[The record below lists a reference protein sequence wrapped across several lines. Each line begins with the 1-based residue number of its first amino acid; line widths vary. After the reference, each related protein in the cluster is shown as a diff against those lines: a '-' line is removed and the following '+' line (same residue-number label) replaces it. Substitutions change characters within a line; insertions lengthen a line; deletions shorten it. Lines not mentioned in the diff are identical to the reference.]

1 MTVEKSQEELLFEI
15 EKLKRK
21 LEEAEHSDA
30 IDQLQDLVDNT
41 SEIIMLLSLSGR
53 FLFVN
58 KAFREVLGY
67 TSEELARL
75 SLQDILHPQFAEDML
90 DTLEQIKTDKQIVDY
105 QTVMRNKESK
115 RVYLSGDISCRFE
128 NGVPTAFRCL
138 FRDITLRRRAERA
151 QQLYYTIAQ
160 LNLNTLSLKDF
171 LTQVHEE
178 LQKKIQANNFF
189 VALFEPEDGTIYYPY
204 VVDEYA
210 ETSDNFLRRKLGNGI
225 IEYSMVQNK
234 PLFLYKEDI
243 EKLSETE
250 RLTLYGSS
258 LPEVMLCVPLKVD
271 TNTTGV
277 IGVQSYSDRNKFNI
291 RDLELLEFIS
301 GQVAAALVR
310 KQNEEDL
317 LRQTSRLNAVFDSS
331 SHVIWT
337 VNLKRQLSSFNKNY
351 EELIKKNLGFPPQL
365 NSSTEK
371 IGWRLIAPD
380 DRPILRERYN
390 EAFKGIPQYFEMHWG
405 KIDGGDDWYE
415 FYLNPILS
423 SSTGQIEEI
432 SGIAQNITE
441 KKNSTITLQKSEQK
455 FRDTIESF
463 IDIYYRTDLAGNI
476 SMISPSVYT
485 HTGYTV
491 DEVMGNK
498 VDKFFENAVDSSK
511 NIKGLLKSGSI
522 TNFEVVVKRK
532 DGELRQFMLNI
543 RMIKD
548 AKGIP
553 VEVEGVA
560 RDISELKSANED
572 LLIAKDEAERS
583 LKVKERFLA
592 NMSHEIRTPMNGVIG
607 MIDLMYETPLNPEQR
622 DYVQTIKKSSE
633 TLLTILNDILDLSK
647 IEAGK
652 MDLHNAPLDIKE
664 LLERLVALFRQRAI
678 EKNNRLTYEIGED
691 VPAYLIADQTRLL
704 QIFSNLTSN
713 ALKFT
718 ENGTV
723 TVSLSKVSSNGK
735 IHVLK
740 GEIKDSGI
748 GISEEDQKLL
758 FGAFQQLDNSTKKS
772 FGGTGLGLAISRE
785 LCRLMK
791 GDMGVV
797 SNEGKGSTFWFTIE
811 VRSTSISPSVSEAS
825 ENEIQ
830 LTNFFH
836 TYSPKILLVD
846 DNQVNRKVASEILQK
861 SGCKVTT
868 AESGAKAI
876 EIFGDNSSFDLIFM
890 DIQMPEM
897 DGIETT
903 KRMRALYST
912 SLPKVV
918 AMTAYSMQHDRE
930 RFLSEGMDDYV
941 PKPIR
946 AAVLVQKVNEL
957 VKTEGR
963 EETHSSPAIST
974 AAKQE
979 PTHVPFQQVSEKI
992 AAETIVEDKNQSSL
1006 DFSVP
1011 ADMPMFDMEV
1021 VNQLKEM
1028 VGDEMLLTVFEDFE
1042 TEAQEQ
1048 IQNTKEAYPD
1058 NVKTIQSELH
1068 TLKGNSGTIGL
1079 SRIHEITKMI
1089 EVPSKTG
1096 DLTYFIEKMMVL
1108 EEEFAKFRAEYHKVL
1123 A

>member
-1 MTVEKSQEELLFEI
+1 MTAEKSNEDLLYEI

-21 LEEAEHSDA
+21 LEEAEHNSA
-30 IDQLQDLVDNT
+30 IDQVQDLVDNT
-41 SEIIMLLSLSGR
+41 SEIIMLLSLDGR

-58 KAFREVLGY
+58 KALREVLGY
-67 TSEELARL
+67 TSEELSRIT
-75 SLQDILHPQFAEDML
+75 LQDILHPQFAEDMMV
-90 DTLEQIKTDKQIVDY
+90 TLQQIKTDRQVVDY
-105 QTVMRNKESK
+105 QTVMRNKEGK
-115 RVYLSGDISCRFE
+115 RVYLLGDISCRFE
-128 NGVPTAFRCL
+128 SGVPTAFRCL

-160 LNLNTLSLKDF
+160 LNLNTLNLKDF
-171 LTQVHEE
+171 LTQVHVE
-178 LQKKIQANNFF
+178 LQKQIQANNFF

-204 VVDEYA
+204 VVDEYYDTN
-210 ETSDNFLRRKLGNGI
+210 ENFLRRKLGNGI

-234 PLFLYKEDI
+234 PLFLYKEDV
-243 EKLSETE
+243 ERLSETE
-250 RLTLYGSS
+250 KLTLYGSS

-271 TNTTGV
+271 TKTTGV
-277 IGVQSYSDRNKFNI
+277 IGVQSYSDRNKFTI
-291 RDLELLEFIS
+291 RDLELLEFVS
-301 GQVAAALVR
+301 SQVAVALVR
-310 KQNEEDL
+310 KQKEEDL

-337 VNLKRQLSSFNKNY
+337 VNQKRQLSSFNKNY
-351 EELIKKNLGFPPQL
+351 EELIRKNLGYPPEL

-371 IGWRLIAPD
+371 IGWRLIAPE
-380 DRPILRERYN
+380 DRPVLRERYN
-390 EAFKGIPQYFEMHWG
+390 EAFKGKPQNFEMHWG
-405 KIDGGDDWYE
+405 QIDGGDDWYE

-441 KKNSTITLQKSEQK
+441 KKNSTIRLQKSEQK

-476 SMISPSVYT
+476 SMISPSVLT
-485 HTGYTV
+485 HTGYSV
-491 DEVMGNK
+491 EEVMGNK
-498 VDKFFENAVDSSK
+498 VDKFFENAIDSSK

-553 VEVEGVA
+553 IEVEGVA
-560 RDISELKSANED
+560 RDISELKGANEE
-572 LLIAKDEAERS
+572 LIIAKDEAERS

-652 MDLHNAPLDIKE
+652 MDLHNAPLDIRE
-664 LLERLVALFRQRAI
+664 LLERLVGLFRQRAI
-678 EKNNRLTYEIGED
+678 EKNNTLTYYIAED

-718 ENGTV
+718 ENGSV
-723 TVSLSKVSSNGK
+723 IVSLSKVSSNGK

-758 FGAFQQLDNSTKKS
+758 FGAFQQVDNSTKKS

-797 SNEGKGSTFWFTIE
+797 SGEGKGSIFWFTIE
-811 VRSTSISPSVSEAS
+811 VRSTSISPSVSDSHEG
-825 ENEIQ
+825 EIQ
-830 LTNFFH
+830 LTNFFNQ
-836 TYSPKILLVD
+836 YSPKILLVD
-846 DNQVNRKVASEILQK
+846 DNQVNRKVASEILIK
-861 SGCKVTT
+861 SGCTVKT

-876 EIFGDNSSFDLIFM
+876 ELFGDDPSFDLIFM

-903 KRMRALYST
+903 HRMRDIYGS
-912 SLPKVV
+912 SLPKII

-946 AAVLVQKVNEL
+946 ATVLVQKVNEL
-957 VKTEGR
+957 IKTEGR
-963 EETHSSPAIST
+963 IEETPAPVKSILYKEAST
-974 AAKQE
+974 KIPQVQNG
-979 PTHVPFQQVSEKI
+979 HPFTNNNDSDTESDFNI
-992 AAETIVEDKNQSSL
+992 ATEI
-1006 DFSVP
+1006 
-1011 ADMPMFDMEV
+1011 PMFDMEV

-1028 VGDEMLLTVFEDFE
+1028 VGDEMLLSVFEDFE
-1042 TEAQEQ
+1042 QEAKEQ
-1048 IQNTKEAYPD
+1048 IRNTKEAYPD
-1058 NVKTIQSELH
+1058 NVKSIQSELH

-1079 SRIHEITKMI
+1079 ARIHEITKDI

-1096 DLTYFIEKMMVL
+1096 DLTHFTERMAVL
-1108 EEEFAKFRAEYHKVL
+1108 ENEFARFQEAYRNVFS
-1123 A
+1123 

>member
-1 MTVEKSQEELLFEI
+1 MLTEKSTEELLFEI
-15 EKLKRK
+15 EKLKFQLAQTEQQK
-21 LEEAEHSDA
+21 G

-58 KAFREVLGY
+58 AAFREAFGY
-67 TSEELARL
+67 SDAELSHL
-75 SLQDILHPQFAEDML
+75 SLKDMLHPQFAD
-90 DTLEQIKTDKQIVDY
+90 DTLETLQRIKEGDQVIDY
-105 QTVMRNKESK
+105 QTVIRNKEGK
-115 RVYLSGDISCRFE
+115 RVYLSGDISCRFD
-128 NGVPTAFRCL
+128 NGKAVAFRCL
-138 FRDITLRRRAERA
+138 FRDITQRRRAEKA

-160 LNLNTLSLKDF
+160 LNLNTPNLQEF
-171 LTQVHEE
+171 LTQVHIE
-178 LQKKIQANNFF
+178 LQKNMLANNFF
-189 VALFEPEDGTIYYPY
+189 VALFEPEEGTIHFPY
-204 VVDEYA
+204 FIDEYSE
-210 ETSDNFLRRKLGNGI
+210 ETEENYHRRKLGNGI
-225 IEYSMVQNK
+225 VEYSMVQNK
-234 PLFLYKEDI
+234 PLFLSSDDI
-243 EKLSETE
+243 KKLVEVDKIYF
-250 RLTLYGSS
+250 YGSS
-258 LPEVMLCVPLKVD
+258 LPEVMLCVPLHVGER
-271 TNTTGV
+271 TTGV
-277 IGVQSYSDRNKFNI
+277 IGVKSYSDRNKFNI
-291 RDLELLEFIS
+291 RDLELLEFVS
-301 GQVAAALVR
+301 GQVAVALVR
-310 KQNEEDL
+310 KQKEEDS

-331 SHVIWT
+331 SHLIWT
-337 VNLKRQLSSFNKNY
+337 VNQKRQLSSFNKNY
-351 EELIKKNLGFPPQL
+351 VNLLQRVLGTPPEINLNIEKLGWKLISP
-365 NSSTEK
+365 E
-371 IGWRLIAPD
+371 
-380 DRPILRERYN
+380 DRPILREKYN
-390 EAFKGIPQYFEMHWG
+390 AAFKGEPQYFEMHWG
-405 KIDGGDDWYE
+405 NIDGGDDWYE

-423 SSTGQIEEI
+423 SESGQVEEV
-432 SGIAQNITE
+432 SGIAQNITD

-476 SMISPSVYT
+476 SMISPSVLT
-485 HTGYTV
+485 HTGYSV
-491 DEVMGNK
+491 EEVMGNK

-522 TNFEVVVKRK
+522 TNFEVIVKRK

-553 VEVEGVA
+553 IEVEGVA
-560 RDISELKSANED
+560 RDISELKKAAEE

-607 MIDLMYETPLNPEQR
+607 MIDLMYETPLNPEQK

-664 LLERLVALFRQRAI
+664 ILERLVALFRQRAI
-678 EKNNRLTYEIGED
+678 EKNNKLIYHIADD

-718 ENGTV
+718 ENGNV
-723 TVSLSKVSSNGK
+723 TISLSRVSSNGK

-740 GEIKDSGI
+740 GEITDSGI

-758 FGAFQQLDNSTKKS
+758 FGAFQQVDNSTKKS

-791 GDMGVV
+791 GDMGVT
-797 SNEGKGSTFWFTIE
+797 SGHGKGSTFWFTIE
-811 VRSTSISPSVSEAS
+811 VRSTTISPSIS
-825 ENEIQ
+825 ENGEAEIK
-830 LTNFFH
+830 LTDFFKV
-836 TYSPKILLVD
+836 YAPKILLVD
-846 DNQVNRKVASEILQK
+846 DNQVNRKVASEILHK
-861 SGCKVTT
+861 SGCQVIT
-868 AESGAKAI
+868 ADSGAKAI
-876 EIFGDNSSFDLIFM
+876 EVFGANIGHFDLIFM

-903 KRMRALYST
+903 KRLRELYGNK
-912 SLPKVV
+912 LPKVV

-946 AAVLVQKVNEL
+946 AAILVQKVREL
-957 VKTEGR
+957 VNDPTIDITPKTE
-963 EETHSSPAIST
+963 EIS
-974 AAKQE
+974 AQKPVE
-979 PTHVPFQQVSEKI
+979 KEVSIIKPELPI
-992 AAETIVEDKNQSSL
+992 
-1006 DFSVP
+1006 
-1011 ADMPMFDMEV
+1011 FDMEV
-1021 VNQLKEM
+1021 VNQLREM
-1028 VGDEMLLTVFEDFE
+1028 VGDETLISVFEDFE
-1042 TEAQEQ
+1042 NDAEIQ
-1048 IQNTKEAYPD
+1048 IQNAKNAYPND
-1058 NVKTIQSELH
+1058 VKTIQSELH

-1079 SRIHEITKMI
+1079 ARIHDITEII

-1096 DLTYFIEKMMVL
+1096 DLTHFLEGMVILEK
-1108 EEEFAKFRAEYHKVL
+1108 EFADFRERYKTL
-1123 A
+1123 L

>member
-41 SEIIMLLSLSGR
+41 SEIIMLISLSGR

-371 IGWRLIAPD
+371 IGWRLIAPE
-380 DRPILRERYN
+380 DRPILREKYN
-390 EAFKGIPQYFEMHWG
+390 EAFKGKPQYFEMHWG

-476 SMISPSVYT
+476 SMISPSVLA

-491 DEVMGNK
+491 EEVMGNK

-511 NIKGLLKSGSI
+511 NIKGLLKAGSI

-560 RDISELKSANED
+560 RDISELKNANED

-718 ENGTV
+718 ENGSV
-723 TVSLSKVSSNGK
+723 IVSLSKVSSNGK

-876 EIFGDNSSFDLIFM
+876 EIFGDDSSFDLIFM

-963 EETHSSPAIST
+963 EANSASPIINST
-974 AAKQE
+974 AKPE
-979 PTHVPFQQVSEKI
+979 TTHVPFQQVTEKI
-992 AAETIVEDKNQSSL
+992 VSETIEVNKSQSTL

-1011 ADMPMFDMEV
+1011 VDMPMFDMEV

-1028 VGDEMLLTVFEDFE
+1028 VGEEMLLTVFEDFE
-1042 TEAQEQ
+1042 TEALEQ

-1079 SRIHEITKMI
+1079 SRIHEITKLI

-1096 DLTYFIEKMMVL
+1096 DLTHFIEKMMVL

>member
-1 MTVEKSQEELLFEI
+1 MTVEKSNEELLFEI

-21 LEEAEHSDA
+21 LEEAEHSNA

-41 SEIIMLLSLSGR
+41 SEIIMLVSLSGR

-58 KAFREVLGY
+58 KAFREVMGY
-67 TSEELARL
+67 SSEELARL
-75 SLQDILHPQFAEDML
+75 ALQDILHPQFAEEML
-90 DTLEQIKTDKQIVDY
+90 ETLEQIKADKQIVDY
-105 QTVMRNKESK
+105 QTVMRNKEGK

-128 NGVPTAFRCL
+128 NGLPTAFRFL

-160 LNLNTLSLKDF
+160 LNLNTLNLKDF
-171 LTQVHEE
+171 LTQVHAE

-210 ETSDNFLRRKLGNGI
+210 ETSENFLRRKLGNGI

-243 EKLSETE
+243 EKLVETE

-371 IGWRLIAPD
+371 IGWRLIAPE
-380 DRPILRERYN
+380 DRPVLREKYN
-390 EAFKGIPQYFEMHWG
+390 EAFKGKPQYFEMHWG

-491 DEVMGNK
+491 EEVMGNK
-498 VDKFFENAVDSSK
+498 VDKFFENAIDSSK
-511 NIKGLLKSGSI
+511 NIKSLLKSGSI

-678 EKNNRLTYEIGED
+678 EKNNTLTYQIADD

-718 ENGTV
+718 ENGSV
-723 TVSLSKVSSNGK
+723 VVSLSKVSSNGK

-797 SNEGKGSTFWFTIE
+797 SGEGRGSIFWFTIE

-846 DNQVNRKVASEILQK
+846 DNQVNRKVASEILMK
-861 SGCKVTT
+861 SGCVVTT

-876 EIFGDNSSFDLIFM
+876 EIFGDDSSFDLIFM

-903 KRMRALYST
+903 KRMRLLYGT

-963 EETHSSPAIST
+963 TNNTQPQSIPSIKEVITPSGNQPSKESEAPVTVVLNEETLPSSMDFAIS
-974 AAKQE
+974 
-979 PTHVPFQQVSEKI
+979 
-992 AAETIVEDKNQSSL
+992 
-1006 DFSVP
+1006 
-1011 ADMPMFDMEV
+1011 ADIPMFDMEV

-1028 VGDEMLLTVFEDFE
+1028 VGEEMLLTVFEDFE
-1042 TEAQEQ
+1042 QEAQEQ

-1079 SRIHEITKMI
+1079 SRIHEITKNL

-1096 DLTYFIEKMMVL
+1096 DLSHFIEKMMVL
-1108 EEEFAKFRAEYHKVL
+1108 EEEFAKFRNQYHKVL
-1123 A
+1123 

>member
-1 MTVEKSQEELLFEI
+1 MTAEKSNEDLLYEI

-41 SEIIMLLSLSGR
+41 SEIIMLLSLDGR

-58 KAFREVLGY
+58 KASREVLGY
-67 TSEELARL
+67 TSDELSRL
-75 SLQDILHPQFAEDML
+75 TLQDILHPQFAEDML
-90 DTLEQIKTDKQIVDY
+90 VTLQQIKTERQVVDY
-105 QTVMRNKESK
+105 QTVMRNKEGK
-115 RVYLSGDISCRFE
+115 RVYLLGDISCRFE

-160 LNLNTLSLKDF
+160 LNLNTLNLKDF
-171 LTQVHEE
+171 LTQVHVE
-178 LQKKIQANNFF
+178 LQKQIQANNFF

-204 VVDEYA
+204 VVDEYSD
-210 ETSDNFLRRKLGNGI
+210 TSENFLRRKLGNGI

-243 EKLSETE
+243 ERLSETE

-258 LPEVMLCVPLKVD
+258 KPEVMLCVPLKVD
-271 TNTTGV
+271 TKTTGV
-277 IGVQSYSDRNKFNI
+277 IGVQSYSDRNKFTI
-291 RDLELLEFIS
+291 RDLELLEFVS
-301 GQVAAALVR
+301 GQVAVALVR
-310 KQNEEDL
+310 KQKEEDL

-351 EELIKKNLGFPPQL
+351 EELIRKNLGYPPEI

-371 IGWRLIAPD
+371 IGWRLIAPE
-380 DRPILRERYN
+380 DRPVLRERYN
-390 EAFKGIPQYFEMHWG
+390 EAFKGKPQNFEMHWG
-405 KIDGGDDWYE
+405 HIDGGDDWYE

-441 KKNSTITLQKSEQK
+441 KKNSTIRLQKSEQK

-476 SMISPSVYT
+476 SMISPSVLT
-485 HTGYTV
+485 HTGYSV
-491 DEVMGNK
+491 EEVMGNK
-498 VDKFFENAVDSSK
+498 VDKFFENAIDSSK

-560 RDISELKSANED
+560 RDISELKHANED
-572 LLIAKDEAERS
+572 LIVAKDEAERS

-652 MDLHNAPLDIKE
+652 MDLHNAPLDIRE
-664 LLERLVALFRQRAI
+664 LLERLVGLFRQRAI
-678 EKNNRLTYEIGED
+678 EKNNALTYHIAED
-691 VPAYLIADQTRLL
+691 VPDYLIADQTRLL

-718 ENGTV
+718 ENGSV

-735 IHVLK
+735 IHILK

-758 FGAFQQLDNSTKKS
+758 FGAFQQVDNSTKKS

-797 SNEGKGSTFWFTIE
+797 SGEGQGSTFWFTIE
-811 VRSTSISPSVSEAS
+811 VRSTSISPSVSDNDS
-825 ENEIQ
+825 GEIQ
-830 LTNFFH
+830 LTNFFSQ
-836 TYSPKILLVD
+836 YSPKILLVD
-846 DNQVNRKVASEILQK
+846 DNQVNRKVASEILNK
-861 SGCKVTT
+861 SGCTVTT

-876 EIFGDNSSFDLIFM
+876 EIFGDNPFFDLIFM

-903 KRMRALYST
+903 HRMRDIYGS
-912 SLPKVV
+912 SLPKIV

-946 AAVLVQKVNEL
+946 AAILVQKVNEL
-957 VKTEGR
+957 VRTEGR
-963 EETHSSPAIST
+963 TEETAAT
-974 AAKQE
+974 ARSGSAKE
-979 PTHVPFQQVSEKI
+979 PIIRTPTAKNNQPVIDVKGS
-992 AAETIVEDKNQSSL
+992 AATS
-1006 DFSVP
+1006 DFSV
-1011 ADMPMFDMEV
+1011 AAGIPMFDMEV

-1028 VGDEMLLTVFEDFE
+1028 VGEEMLLTVFEDFE
-1042 TEAQEQ
+1042 QEAQEQ
-1048 IQNTKEAYPD
+1048 IRNTKEAYPD
-1058 NVKTIQSELH
+1058 HVKTIQSELH

-1079 SRIHEITKMI
+1079 ARIHEITKEI

-1096 DLTYFIEKMMVL
+1096 DLTYFKERMAVL
-1108 EEEFAKFRAEYHKVL
+1108 EDEFARFKETYRQVL
-1123 A
+1123 S

>member
-1 MTVEKSQEELLFEI
+1 MSMLTEKSTEELLFEI
-15 EKLKRK
+15 EKLKFQ
-21 LEEAEHSDA
+21 LTQTEQQQG

-41 SEIIMLLSLSGR
+41 SEIIMLLSLGGR

-58 KAFREVLGY
+58 TAFRETLGY
-67 TSEELARL
+67 SDAELSQL
-75 SLQDILHPQFAEDML
+75 SLRDMLHPQFAEDTL
-90 DTLEQIKTDKQIVDY
+90 DTLQRIKEGEQVVDY
-105 QTVMRNKESK
+105 QTVIRNKEGK

-128 NGVPTAFRCL
+128 NGKAVAFRCL
-138 FRDITLRRRAERA
+138 FRDITQRRRAEKA

-160 LNLNTLSLKDF
+160 LNLNTPNLQEF
-171 LTQVHEE
+171 LTQVHIE
-178 LQKKIQANNFF
+178 LQKNMLANNFF
-189 VALFEPEDGTIYYPY
+189 VALYEPEEGTINFPY
-204 VVDEYA
+204 FIDEYS
-210 ETSDNFLRRKLGNGI
+210 ETEENYHRRKLGNGI
-225 IEYSMVQNK
+225 VEYSMVQNK
-234 PLFLYKEDI
+234 PLFLQTEDI
-243 EKLSETE
+243 QKLVEVDKIYF
-250 RLTLYGSS
+250 YGSS
-258 LPEVMLCVPLKVD
+258 LPEVMLCVPLHVGER
-271 TNTTGV
+271 TTGV
-277 IGVQSYSDRNKFNI
+277 IGVKSYSDRNKFNI
-291 RDLELLEFIS
+291 RDLELLEFVS
-301 GQVAAALVR
+301 GQVAVALVR
-310 KQNEEDL
+310 KQKEEDS

-331 SHVIWT
+331 THLIWT
-337 VNLKRQLSSFNKNY
+337 VNQKRQLSSFNKNY
-351 EELIKKNLGFPPQL
+351 AHLIQEKLSTSPEINL
-365 NSSTEK
+365 SIEK
-371 IGWRLIAPD
+371 LGWKLISPE
-380 DRPILRERYN
+380 DRPILREKYN
-390 EAFKGIPQYFEMHWG
+390 EAFTGKPQYFEMHWG
-405 KIDGGDDWYE
+405 NIDGGDDWYE
-415 FYLNPILS
+415 FFLNPIS
-423 SSTGQIEEI
+423 SSESEQVQEV

-441 KKNSTITLQKSEQK
+441 KKNSTIALQKSEQK

-476 SMISPSVYT
+476 SMISPSVLT
-485 HTGYTV
+485 HTGYSV
-491 DEVMGNK
+491 EEVMGNK
-498 VDKFFENAVDSSK
+498 VDKFFENAIDSSK

-560 RDISELKSANED
+560 RDISELKRAAEE
-572 LLIAKDEAERS
+572 LLVAKDEAERS

-607 MIDLMYETPLNPEQR
+607 MIDLMYETPLNPEQK

-664 LLERLVALFRQRAI
+664 ILERLVALFRQRAI
-678 EKNNRLTYEIGED
+678 EKNNKLIYKIADD

-718 ENGTV
+718 ENGNV
-723 TVSLSKVSSNGK
+723 TVSLSRVSSNGK

-740 GEIKDSGI
+740 GEITDSGI

-758 FGAFQQLDNSTKKS
+758 FGAFQQVDNSTKKS

-797 SNEGKGSTFWFTIE
+797 SENGKGSTFWFTIE
-811 VRSTSISPSVSEAS
+811 VRSTTISPNVSGNAET
-825 ENEIQ
+825 EIK
-830 LTNFFH
+830 LTNFFA
-836 TYSPKILLVD
+836 TYTPKILLVD
-846 DNQVNRKVASEILQK
+846 DNQVNRKVASEILHK
-861 SGCKVTT
+861 AGCEVIT
-868 AESGAKAI
+868 ADSGAKAI
-876 EIFGDNSSFDLIFM
+876 EVFGEGHGFDVIFM

-903 KRMRALYST
+903 KRLRELYGR

-946 AAVLVQKVNEL
+946 AAILVQKVNEL
-957 VKTEGR
+957 V
-963 EETHSSPAIST
+963 PN
-974 AAKQE
+974 AKVE
-979 PTHVPFQQVSEKI
+979 
-992 AAETIVEDKNQSSL
+992 IVENVVVETPVVVEVSNDTKSPIN
-1006 DFSVP
+1006 P
-1011 ADMPMFDMEV
+1011 AFQVFDMEI

-1028 VGDEMLLTVFEDFE
+1028 VGEEMLISVFEDFE
-1042 TEAQEQ
+1042 REAEEQ
-1048 IQNTKEAYPD
+1048 IQNAKNAYPD
-1058 NVKTIQSELH
+1058 DVRTIQRELH

-1079 SRIHEITKMI
+1079 ARIHDITEII

-1096 DLTYFIEKMMVL
+1096 DLTHFQANLVFL
-1108 EEEFAKFRAEYHKVL
+1108 EEEFKIFRERYKTL
-1123 A
+1123 L

>member
-1 MTVEKSQEELLFEI
+1 MLTEKSKEELLFEI
-15 EKLKRK
+15 EKLEFQ
-21 LEEAEHSDA
+21 LAQAEQQKG

-58 KAFREVLGY
+58 TAFREAFGY
-67 TSEELARL
+67 SDAELSQLTLR
-75 SLQDILHPQFAEDML
+75 DILHPQFAD
-90 DTLEQIKTDKQIVDY
+90 DTLETLQRIKEGEQVIDY
-105 QTVMRNKESK
+105 QTVIRNKESK

-128 NGVPTAFRCL
+128 NGKAVAFRCL
-138 FRDITLRRRAERA
+138 FRDITQRRRAEKA

-160 LNLNTLSLKDF
+160 LNLNTPNLQEF
-171 LTQVHEE
+171 LTQVHIE
-178 LQKKIQANNFF
+178 LQKNMLANNFF
-189 VALFEPEDGTIYYPY
+189 VALFEPEEGTIHFPY
-204 VVDEYA
+204 FIDEHS
-210 ETSDNFLRRKLGNGI
+210 ETEENYHRRKLGNGI
-225 IEYSMVQNK
+225 VEYSMVQNK
-234 PLFLYKEDI
+234 PLFLSSEDI
-243 EKLSETE
+243 KKLVEVDKIYF
-250 RLTLYGSS
+250 YGTS
-258 LPEVMLCVPLKVD
+258 LPEVMLCVPLHVGER
-271 TNTTGV
+271 TTGV
-277 IGVQSYSDRNKFNI
+277 IGVKSYSDRNKFNI
-291 RDLELLEFIS
+291 RDLELLEFVS
-301 GQVAAALVR
+301 GQVAVALVR
-310 KQNEEDL
+310 KQKEEDL

-331 SHVIWT
+331 SHLIWT

-351 EELIKKNLGFPPQL
+351 VDLLVQKLGTPPEINMSIEKLGWKLISP
-365 NSSTEK
+365 E
-371 IGWRLIAPD
+371 
-380 DRPILRERYN
+380 DRPVLREKYN
-390 EAFKGIPQYFEMHWG
+390 AAFTGKPQYFEMHWG
-405 KIDGGDDWYE
+405 NIDGGDDWYE
-415 FYLNPILS
+415 FFLNPILS
-423 SSTGQIEEI
+423 SESGQVEEV
-432 SGIAQNITE
+432 SGIAQNITD

-476 SMISPSVYT
+476 SMISPSVLT
-485 HTGYTV
+485 HTGYSV
-491 DEVMGNK
+491 EEVMGNK
-498 VDKFFENAVDSSK
+498 VDKFFENAIDSSK

-560 RDISELKSANED
+560 RDISELKKSAEE

-607 MIDLMYETPLNPEQR
+607 MIDLMYETPLNPEQK

-664 LLERLVALFRQRAI
+664 ILERLVALFRQRAI
-678 EKNNRLTYEIGED
+678 EKNNKLIYKIAED

-718 ENGTV
+718 ENGDV
-723 TVSLSKVSSNGK
+723 TISLSRISSNGK

-740 GEIKDSGI
+740 GEITDSGI
-748 GISEEDQKLL
+748 GITEEDQKLL
-758 FGAFQQLDNSTKKS
+758 FGAFQQVDNSTKKS

-791 GDMGVV
+791 GDMGVTSV
-797 SNEGKGSTFWFTIE
+797 QGQGSTFWFTIE
-811 VRSTSISPSVSEAS
+811 VRSTTISPSVSENGEA
-825 ENEIQ
+825 EIK
-830 LTNFFH
+830 LTDFFKK
-836 TYSPKILLVD
+836 YAPKILLVD

-861 SGCKVTT
+861 SGCEVIT
-868 AESGAKAI
+868 ADSGAKAI
-876 EIFGDNSSFDLIFM
+876 EVFGANIGHFDLIFM

-903 KRMRALYST
+903 KKLRELYGNK
-912 SLPKVV
+912 LPKVV

-946 AAVLVQKVNEL
+946 AAILVQKVNEL
-957 VKTEGR
+957 VPNGKAKVEVVEVAKPTE
-963 EETHSSPAIST
+963 IST
-974 AAKQE
+974 E
-979 PTHVPFQQVSEKI
+979 TVNSNSPINPSFQV
-992 AAETIVEDKNQSSL
+992 
-1006 DFSVP
+1006 
-1011 ADMPMFDMEV
+1011 FDMEI

-1028 VGDEMLLTVFEDFE
+1028 VGEEMLISVFEDFE
-1042 TEAQEQ
+1042 REAEEQ
-1048 IQNTKEAYPD
+1048 IQNAKNAYPD
-1058 NVKTIQSELH
+1058 DVKTIQRELH

-1079 SRIHEITKMI
+1079 ARIHEITEII

-1096 DLTYFIEKMMVL
+1096 DLTHFQENLVFL
-1108 EEEFAKFRAEYHKVL
+1108 EEEFKIFRGRYKTL
-1123 A
+1123 L

>member
-1 MTVEKSQEELLFEI
+1 MLTEKSTEELLFEI
-15 EKLKRK
+15 EKLEFQLAQTEQQKG
-21 LEEAEHSDA
+21 

-58 KAFREVLGY
+58 AAFREVFGY
-67 TSEELARL
+67 SDTELSHL
-75 SLQDILHPQFAEDML
+75 SLKDMLHPQFAD
-90 DTLEQIKTDKQIVDY
+90 DTLETLQRIKEGDQTIDY
-105 QTVMRNKESK
+105 QTVIRNKEGK

-128 NGVPTAFRCL
+128 NGKAVAFRCL
-138 FRDITLRRRAERA
+138 FRDITQRRRAEKA

-160 LNLNTLSLKDF
+160 LNLNTPNLQEF
-171 LTQVHEE
+171 LTQVHIE
-178 LQKKIQANNFF
+178 LQKNMLANNFF
-189 VALFEPEDGTIYYPY
+189 VALFEPEAGTINFPY
-204 VVDEYA
+204 FIDEYS
-210 ETSDNFLRRKLGNGI
+210 ETEENYHRRKLGNGI
-225 IEYSMVQNK
+225 VEYSMVQNK
-234 PLFLYKEDI
+234 PLFLSSEDI
-243 EKLSETE
+243 KKLVEVDKIYF
-250 RLTLYGSS
+250 YGSS
-258 LPEVMLCVPLKVD
+258 LPEVMLCVPLHVGER
-271 TNTTGV
+271 TTGV
-277 IGVQSYSDRNKFNI
+277 IGVKSYSDRNKFNI
-291 RDLELLEFIS
+291 RDLELLEFVS
-301 GQVAAALVR
+301 GQVAVALVR
-310 KQNEEDL
+310 KQKEEDS

-331 SHVIWT
+331 SHLIWT
-337 VNLKRQLSSFNKNY
+337 VNQKRQLSSFNRNY
-351 EELIKKNLGFPPQL
+351 VDLIRINLGVPPEI

-371 IGWRLIAPD
+371 LGWKLISPE
-380 DRPILRERYN
+380 DRPVLREKYN
-390 EAFKGIPQYFEMHWG
+390 AAFRGEPQYFEMHWG
-405 KIDGGDDWYE
+405 NIDGGDDWYE
-415 FYLNPILS
+415 FYFNPILS
-423 SSTGQIEEI
+423 SESGQVEEV
-432 SGIAQNITE
+432 SGIAQNITD

-476 SMISPSVYT
+476 SMISPSVLT
-485 HTGYTV
+485 HTGYSV
-491 DEVMGNK
+491 EEVMGNK

-522 TNFEVVVKRK
+522 TNFEVIVKRK

-548 AKGIP
+548 SKGIP

-560 RDISELKSANED
+560 RDISELKKSAEE

-607 MIDLMYETPLNPEQR
+607 MIDLMYETPLNPEQK

-664 LLERLVALFRQRAI
+664 ILERLVGLFRQRAI
-678 EKNNRLTYEIGED
+678 EKNNKLIYKIADD

-704 QIFSNLTSN
+704 QVFSNLTSN

-723 TVSLSKVSSNGK
+723 TISLSKISSNGK

-740 GEIKDSGI
+740 GEITDSGI

-758 FGAFQQLDNSTKKS
+758 FGAFQQVDNSTKKS

-785 LCRLMK
+785 LCRLMH
-791 GDMGVV
+791 GEMGVT
-797 SNEGKGSTFWFTIE
+797 SGHGQGSTFWFTIE
-811 VRSTSISPSVSEAS
+811 VRSTTISPNVSENGES
-825 ENEIQ
+825 EIR
-830 LTNFFH
+830 LTDFFKV
-836 TYSPKILLVD
+836 YSPKILLVD
-846 DNQVNRKVASEILQK
+846 DNQVNRKVASEILNK
-861 SGCKVTT
+861 SGCQVIT
-868 AESGAKAI
+868 ADSGAKAI
-876 EIFGDNSSFDLIFM
+876 EVFGANNGHFDLIFM

-903 KRMRALYST
+903 KKLRELYGNA
-912 SLPKVV
+912 LPKVV

-946 AAVLVQKVNEL
+946 AAILVQKVREL
-957 VKTEGR
+957 VSDPKVINLIPNPAPQEKGVQTLSTGKDLGDPHFD
-963 EETHSSPAIST
+963 EES
-974 AAKQE
+974 
-979 PTHVPFQQVSEKI
+979 F
-992 AAETIVEDKNQSSL
+992 TINSNL
-1006 DFSVP
+1006 P
-1011 ADMPMFDMEV
+1011 IFDMEV
-1021 VNQLKEM
+1021 VNQLREM
-1028 VGDEMLLTVFEDFE
+1028 VGDETMISVFEDFE
-1042 TEAQEQ
+1042 REAEEQ
-1048 IQNTKEAYPD
+1048 IQNSKKAYPD

-1079 SRIHEITKMI
+1079 ARIHEITEKI

-1096 DLTYFIEKMMVL
+1096 DLTHFLEGMAVL
-1108 EEEFAKFRAEYHKVL
+1108 EKEFADFKEIYRTVI
-1123 A
+1123 

>member
-1 MTVEKSQEELLFEI
+1 MLTEKSTEELLFDI
-15 EKLKRK
+15 EKLEFQ
-21 LEEAEHSDA
+21 LAQTEAQKG
-30 IDQLQDLVDNT
+30 IDQLQDLIDNT
-41 SEIIMLLSLSGR
+41 SEIIMLLSLGGR

-58 KAFREVLGY
+58 TACREIFGY
-67 TSEELARL
+67 SDDELSHL
-75 SLQDILHPQFAEDML
+75 SLRDILHPQFAD
-90 DTLEQIKTDKQIVDY
+90 DTLETLQRIKEGEQVVDY
-105 QTVMRNKESK
+105 QTVIRNKEGK

-128 NGVPTAFRCL
+128 NGKAVAFRCL
-138 FRDITLRRRAERA
+138 FRDITQRRRAEKA

-160 LNLNTLSLKDF
+160 LNLNTPNLQEF
-171 LTQVHEE
+171 LTQVHIE
-178 LQKKIQANNFF
+178 LQKNMLANNFF
-189 VALFEPEDGTIYYPY
+189 VALFEPEEGTIHFPY
-204 VVDEYA
+204 FIDEHS
-210 ETSDNFLRRKLGNGI
+210 ETEENYHRRKLGNGI
-225 IEYSMVQNK
+225 VEYSMVQNK
-234 PLFLYKEDI
+234 PLFLSSEDI
-243 EKLSETE
+243 KKLVEVDKIYF
-250 RLTLYGSS
+250 YGSS
-258 LPEVMLCVPLKVD
+258 LPEVMLCVPLHVGER
-271 TNTTGV
+271 TTGV
-277 IGVQSYSDRNKFNI
+277 IGVKSYSDANKFNI
-291 RDLELLEFIS
+291 RDLELLEFVS
-301 GQVAAALVR
+301 GQVAVALVR
-310 KQNEEDL
+310 KQKEEDS

-331 SHVIWT
+331 SHLIWT

-351 EELIKKNLGFPPQL
+351 VDLLQYKLGMPPEINMSIEKLGWKLISP
-365 NSSTEK
+365 E
-371 IGWRLIAPD
+371 
-380 DRPILRERYN
+380 DRPILREKYN
-390 EAFKGIPQYFEMHWG
+390 EAFKGKPQYFEMHWG
-405 KIDGGDDWYE
+405 NIDGGDDWYE
-415 FYLNPILS
+415 FFLNPILS
-423 SSTGQIEEI
+423 SESGQVEEV
-432 SGIAQNITE
+432 SGIAQNITD

-476 SMISPSVYT
+476 SMISPSVLT
-485 HTGYTV
+485 HTGYSV
-491 DEVMGNK
+491 AEVMGNK

-522 TNFEVVVKRK
+522 TNFEVIVKRK

-560 RDISELKSANED
+560 RDISELKRAAEE

-607 MIDLMYETPLNPEQR
+607 MIDLMYETPLNPEQK

-664 LLERLVALFRQRAI
+664 ILERLVALFRQRAI
-678 EKNNRLTYEIGED
+678 EKNNKLIYKIAED

-718 ENGTV
+718 ENGNV
-723 TVSLSKVSSNGK
+723 TISLSRVSSNGK

-740 GEIKDSGI
+740 GEITDSGI

-758 FGAFQQLDNSTKKS
+758 FGAFQQVDNSTKKS

-797 SNEGKGSTFWFTIE
+797 SGHGQGSTFWFTIE
-811 VRSTSISPSVSEAS
+811 VRSTTISPSIAENAESE
-825 ENEIQ
+825 IK
-830 LTNFFH
+830 LTDFFKV
-836 TYSPKILLVD
+836 YAPKILLVD
-846 DNQVNRKVASEILQK
+846 DNQVNRKVASEILHK
-861 SGCKVTT
+861 SGCQVIT
-868 AESGAKAI
+868 ADSGAKAI
-876 EIFGDNSSFDLIFM
+876 EVFGANIGHFDLIFM

-903 KRMRALYST
+903 KRLRELHGHK
-912 SLPKVV
+912 LPKVV

-946 AAVLVQKVNEL
+946 AAVLVQKVREL
-957 VKTEGR
+957 VNDPE
-963 EETHSSPAIST
+963 A
-974 AAKQE
+974 
-979 PTHVPFQQVSEKI
+979 
-992 AAETIVEDKNQSSL
+992 IVEPKVESIASQNPVEGTIIKPEL
-1006 DFSVP
+1006 P
-1011 ADMPMFDMEV
+1011 IFDMEV
-1021 VNQLKEM
+1021 VNQLREM
-1028 VGDEMLLTVFEDFE
+1028 VGDETLMSVFEDFE
-1042 TEAQEQ
+1042 NEAQEQ
-1048 IQNTKEAYPD
+1048 ISNAKNAYPD
-1058 NVKTIQSELH
+1058 DVKTIQRELH

-1079 SRIHEITKMI
+1079 ARIHEITEII

-1096 DLTYFIEKMMVL
+1096 DLTHFLAGMKVL
-1108 EEEFAKFRAEYHKVL
+1108 EKEFVDFREKYRGVI
-1123 A
+1123 

>member
-1 MTVEKSQEELLFEI
+1 MSAEKSKEELLFEI
-15 EKLKRK
+15 EKLKFQ
-21 LEEAEHSDA
+21 LSQTQQQQG

-58 KAFREVLGY
+58 TAFRETFGY
-67 TSEELARL
+67 SETELSQLTLR
-75 SLQDILHPQFAEDML
+75 DMLHPQFADDTL
-90 DTLEQIKTDKQIVDY
+90 DTLQRVKEGEQVIDY
-105 QTVMRNKESK
+105 QTVVRNKEGK
-115 RVYLSGDISCRFE
+115 RVYLSGDISCRFD
-128 NGVPTAFRCL
+128 NGKPTAFRCL
-138 FRDITLRRRAERA
+138 FRDITQRRRAEKA

-160 LNLNTLSLKDF
+160 LNLNTPNLQEF
-171 LTQVHEE
+171 LTQVHAE
-178 LQKKIQANNFF
+178 LQKNMQANNFF
-189 VALFEPEDGTIYYPY
+189 VALFEPEEGTIHFPY
-204 VVDEYA
+204 FIDEYS
-210 ETSDNFLRRKLGNGI
+210 ETEENYHRRKLGNGI
-225 IEYSMVQNK
+225 VEYSMVQNK
-234 PLFLYKEDI
+234 PLFLSNDDI
-243 EKLSETE
+243 KKLVEVDKIYF
-250 RLTLYGSS
+250 YGSS
-258 LPEVMLCVPLKVD
+258 LPEVMLCVPLHVGER
-271 TNTTGV
+271 TTGV
-277 IGVQSYSDRNKFNI
+277 IGIKSYSDRNKFNI
-291 RDLELLEFIS
+291 RDLELLEFVS
-301 GQVAAALVR
+301 GQVAVALVR
-310 KQNEEDL
+310 KQKEEDS

-337 VNLKRQLSSFNKNY
+337 VNQKRQLSSFNKNY
-351 EELIKKNLGFPPQL
+351 VNLLQQKLGTPPEINMSIEKFGWKLISP
-365 NSSTEK
+365 E
-371 IGWRLIAPD
+371 
-380 DRPILRERYN
+380 DRPLLRERYN
-390 EAFKGIPQYFEMHWG
+390 EAFRGKPQYFEMHWG
-405 KIDGGDDWYE
+405 NIDGGDDWYE

-423 SSTGQIEEI
+423 SESGQVEEV
-432 SGIAQNITE
+432 SGIAQNITD

-476 SMISPSVYT
+476 TMISPSVLT
-485 HTGYTV
+485 HTGYTLE
-491 DEVMGNK
+491 EVMGNK

-522 TNFEVVVKRK
+522 TNFEVIVKRK

-548 AKGIP
+548 AKGLP

-560 RDISELKSANED
+560 RDISELKSAAED

-592 NMSHEIRTPMNGVIG
+592 NMSNEIRTPMNGVIG
-607 MIDLMYETPLNPEQR
+607 MIDLMYETPLNPEQK

-664 LLERLVALFRQRAI
+664 ILERLVALFRQRAI
-678 EKNNRLTYEIGED
+678 EKNNKLIYKIAED

-718 ENGTV
+718 ENGDV
-723 TVSLSKVSSNGK
+723 TISLSRVSSNGK

-740 GEIKDSGI
+740 GEIRDSGI

-758 FGAFQQLDNSTKKS
+758 FGAFQQVDNSTKKS

-797 SNEGKGSTFWFTIE
+797 SEHGKGSTFWFTIE
-811 VRSTSISPSVSEAS
+811 VRSTTISPSIS
-825 ENEIQ
+825 ENNEGEIK
-830 LTNFFH
+830 LTDFFKG
-836 TYSPKILLVD
+836 YSPKILLVD
-846 DNQVNRKVASEILQK
+846 DNQVNRKVASEILLK
-861 SGCKVTT
+861 SGCQVIT
-868 AESGAKAI
+868 ADSGAKAI
-876 EIFGDNSSFDLIFM
+876 EVFGENPSFDVIFM

-903 KRMRALYST
+903 KRMRELYGKA
-912 SLPKVV
+912 LPKVV

-941 PKPIR
+941 PKTIR
-946 AAVLVQKVNEL
+946 ASILIQKVNEI
-957 VKTEGR
+957 VPNSHSITEIL
-963 EETHSSPAIST
+963 ETPVVQNQIESTSITSTDSASPIN
-974 AAKQE
+974 
-979 PTHVPFQQVSEKI
+979 PMLQV
-992 AAETIVEDKNQSSL
+992 
-1006 DFSVP
+1006 
-1011 ADMPMFDMEV
+1011 FDMEI
-1021 VNQLKEM
+1021 VNQLREM
-1028 VGDEMLLTVFEDFE
+1028 VGDETLIGVFEDFE
-1042 TEAQEQ
+1042 REAEEQ
-1048 IQNTKEAYPD
+1048 IANAKNAYPND
-1058 NVKTIQSELH
+1058 VKTIQRELH

-1079 SRIHEITKMI
+1079 ARIHDITEII

-1096 DLTYFIEKMMVL
+1096 DLTHFSENLVFL
-1108 EEEFAKFRAEYHKVL
+1108 EEEFAIFKKKYRNIIS
-1123 A
+1123 